1 MGARLSGDN
10 ALRHSLVPRSR
21 RNISAF
27 SASRHARDHSKC
39 RLQLYVGTMG
49 RSVATAKSAGG
60 TIEQALWRALLGILD
75 PLDLICMI
83 LICMNKYV
91 PLELCAMAGF
101 ATPGI
106 FSIGKGSSV

>member
-21 RNISAF
+21 RNISAS
-27 SASRHARDHSKC
+27 SASRQARDHSKC
-39 RLQLYVGTMG
+39 RLQLCVGTMG

-60 TIEQALWRALLGILD
+60 TLEQAIWRALLGILD
-75 PLDLICMI
+75 PLDLICVI
-83 LICMNKYV
+83 KYV
-91 PLELCAMAGF
+91 SLKLCAMAGF